1 MALGL
6 WPASAAHADSAV
18 GGPIQRSEVISRA
31 HFWTSQYLEYDQGG
45 QAKDPQGRLYR
56 TDCSG
61 FVSMA
66 LHLSSS
72 LVTQELPSVA
82 TQISRSNL
90 QPGDFLDYTADHV
103 ILFDH
108 WESDHEHFWYDTFGA
123 TPPHAAEADIDDSY
137 IDGWPNGDYVAYRY
151 DNIRDDSNPEVG
163 RAHAVSIAG
172 GQLYHTVRNVDGT
185 WTGWQPLDAGG
196 LSGAGAATS
205 VTDATDGSGNLQ
217 VVAVIG
223 GTIYHRIRYTDGSW
237 SGWGS
242 LGPGTQVSASIDRRA
257 NVLHLAAVIN
267 GTIYHRI
274 RWADGSWSPWASLG
288 AGTGVWISVD
298 QAHNVVQMLGLG
310 VNGTTG
316 SLYHRVRNADGT
328 WTGWGL
334 VDGSGSVTSAA
345 ATADDNGNLQ
355 VLEVSG
361 GAINHRIRYSDG
373 TWSGWGDAGNGASA
387 VAGSVNFT
395 WNDMQTMVVAGGTVE
410 HRVRNADGTWTNWAV
425 VTPPGTA
432 TAIAIS
438 VV

>member
-31 HFWTSQYLEYDQGG
+31 HFWTSQHLVYDQGG

-72 LVTQELPSVA
+72 LVTQTLPSVA
-82 TQISRSNL
+82 TKISWSNL

-108 WESDHEHFWYDTFGA
+108 WESDHEHFSYDTFGA
-123 TPPHAAEADIDDSY
+123 TPPHPAEADIYDSS
-137 IDGWPNGDYVAYRY
+137 IDGWPKTDYVPYRY
-151 DNIRDDSNPEVG
+151 NNIRDDSNPEVG

-172 GQLYHTVRNVDGT
+172 GKIYHTIRNADGT
-185 WTGWQPLDAGG
+185 WTGWQPLNAGG
-196 LSGAGAATS
+196 LTGTTTATS
-205 VTDATDGSGNLQ
+205 VTDATDGAGNLQ
-217 VVAVIG
+217 VVAVIN
-223 GTIYHRIRYTDGSW
+223 GTIYHRIRYTDGTW
-237 SGWGS
+237 SEWGN
-242 LGPGTQVSASIDRRA
+242 LGPGTQVSASIDRHA
-257 NVLHLAAVIN
+257 NALHLAAINN
-267 GTIYHRI
+267 GTIIHRI
-274 RWADGSWSPWASLG
+274 RNADGTWTPWASLG
-288 AGTGVWISVD
+288 TGTGVWISVD
-298 QAHNVVQMLGLG
+298 QAHNVLQMLGLA
-310 VNGTTG
+310 VNGDTG
-316 SLYHRVRNADGT
+316 NLYHRIRNADGT
-328 WTGWGL
+328 WTGWGII
-334 VDGSGSVTSAA
+334 DNSGSVTSAA
-345 ATADDNGNLQ
+345 ATADHNGNLQ
-355 VLEVSG
+355 AME
-361 GAINHRIRYSDG
+361 INDAVIKHRIRYSDG
-373 TWSGWGDAGNGASA
+373 TWSEWGNIGNGATA

-425 VTPPGTA
+425 TTPPGTA